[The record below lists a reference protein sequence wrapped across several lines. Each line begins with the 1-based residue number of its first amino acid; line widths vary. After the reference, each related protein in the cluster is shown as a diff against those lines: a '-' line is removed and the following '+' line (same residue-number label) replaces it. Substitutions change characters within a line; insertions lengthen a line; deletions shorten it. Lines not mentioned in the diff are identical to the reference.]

1 MKKIKVRIKLISN
14 TVFGSGKS
22 VPGGEDIAVLTD
34 NEGFPYL
41 KASTFKGILREAV
54 KNIIDWTGDE
64 TDINEL
70 FGRSGEY
77 AVDENRLIFSDFT
90 VHEGIK
96 KAMLSQD
103 GISRDKITDCFTG
116 IYTFTGIE
124 DGIVDEGSL
133 RSCRYIEKG
142 NIFYGEIICPE
153 KHRELTEKGL
163 RAVKYIGTM
172 KTRGF
177 GRVRVEE
184 VQE

>member
-1 MKKIKVRIKLISN
+1 MKIKVRITLLGN

-22 VPGGEDIAVLTD
+22 IPGGEDIAVLTD
-34 NEGFPYL
+34 TEGFPYL
-41 KASTFKGILREAV
+41 KASTFKGILREAI

-70 FGRSGEY
+70 FGEGGECATY
-77 AVDENRLIFSDFT
+77 ENRLIFSDFT

-96 KAMLSQD
+96 EAMR
-103 GISRDKITDCFTG
+103 GIGRAKITDCFTG
-116 IYTFTGIE
+116 IYTFTGIK
-124 DGIVDEGSL
+124 DGIIDDGSL

-142 NIFYGEIICPE
+142 NIFYGEILCPE
-153 KHRELTEKGL
+153 KHRELTERGL

-177 GRVRVEE
+177 GRVKVEE
-184 VQE
+184 VQV